1 MSKFIQFTCKGD
13 PRLINVEK
21 IVLIDKAKDGSA
33 QVYLH
38 DSEDTGCWLVDQS
51 YDEVVKAIAS
61 NAYVYDAVVGA
72 VDEADD
78 IYSALS
84 KFAKRNPAIE
94 VTLETDHG
102 TVSAK
107 LGECNIYEGYD
118 HGIVFDAE

>member
-21 IVLIDKAKDGSA
+21 IVLVDKAKDGSA

-38 DSEDTGCWLVDQS
+38 DSEDAGYWLVDQP
-51 YDEVVKAIAS
+51 YDKVVKAIAS
-61 NAYVYDAVVGA
+61 NAYVYDVVAGA
-72 VDEADD
+72 IDKADD

-84 KFAKRNPAIE
+84 KFAKRHPDIE

-102 TVSAK
+102 TVTTK
-107 LGECNIYEGYD
+107 LGKCNIYKGYA

>member
-13 PRLINVEK
+13 PRLVNVEK
-21 IVLIDKAKDGSA
+21 IHMIDLEIQSKKVAIFLSDCT
-33 QVYLH
+33 
-38 DSEDTGCWLVDQS
+38 EPWTVDQS
-51 YDEVVKAIAS
+51 YEDVVKAIAS
-61 NAYVYDAVVGA
+61 NAYVYDVVEGA
-72 VDEADD
+72 VDGADD